1 MSLLVKQK
9 LFLFNNELILKG
21 GDGRSLIILMR
32 ISQGFF
38 VYIRSILGTTGKL

>member
-9 LFLFNNELILKG
+9 WVLFKNELIKKR
-21 GDGRSLIILMR
+21 DGQSLIILIR

-38 VYIRSILGTTGKL
+38 VYIRSILGTTGNL